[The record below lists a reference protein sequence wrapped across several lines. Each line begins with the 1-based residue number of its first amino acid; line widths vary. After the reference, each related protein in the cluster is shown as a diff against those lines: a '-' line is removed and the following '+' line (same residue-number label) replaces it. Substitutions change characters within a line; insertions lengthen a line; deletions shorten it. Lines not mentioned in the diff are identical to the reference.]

1 MNTAILQA
9 EQFGIGTILLRL
21 CLALLCGGIIGLER
35 AKKHQSAGFRTYML
49 VCLGSTLTMLL
60 GQYEYYLTHI
70 ADSGSADVSRLGAQ
84 VINGIG
90 FIATGTILVTDRQ
103 EVKGLTTAAALW
115 ASACMGLAIG
125 VGFYECVAVGILLIF
140 LCIHVLPF
148 FENRISENSRYMNLY
163 IGFQS
168 VEDVRTIAKYMK
180 SQNWK
185 IYGIDIEK
193 GNKNTKGRFQA
204 AFSIKLP
211 EKQPHSQVVAMLYEL
226 DSVSTI
232 TVI

>member
-70 ADSGSADVSRLGAQ
+70 AGSGSADVSRLGAQ

-115 ASACMGLAIG
+115 ASACMGLALGI
-125 VGFYECVAVGILLIF
+125 GFYEGAIIGCVFIFGGMTILHRIDDYMLSKSKIVE
-140 LCIHVLPF
+140 LYIELEAIQNINEVVTLLR
-148 FENRISENSRYMNLY
+148 ENQIETTYIEITKSENNSTREAGVFLTVKQHQKKVHAELISMISGLPVVKY
-163 IGFQS
+163 
-168 VEDVRTIAKYMK
+168 VEEV
-180 SQNWK
+180 
-185 IYGIDIEK
+185 
-193 GNKNTKGRFQA
+193 
-204 AFSIKLP
+204 
-211 EKQPHSQVVAMLYEL
+211 
-226 DSVSTI
+226 
-232 TVI
+232 

>member
-1 MNTAILQA
+1 MNTAILRA
-9 EQFGIGTILLRL
+9 EQFGIGTILIRL
-21 CLALLCGGIIGLER
+21 CLALFCGGIIGLER

-60 GQYEYYLTHI
+60 GQSEYYLLCT
-70 ADSGSADVSRLGAQ
+70 AGSGSADVSRLGAQ

-168 VEDVRTIAKYMK
+168 VEDVK
-180 SQNWK
+180 SRDWK

-204 AFSIKLP
+204 AFSIRLP

>member
-1 MNTAILQA
+1 
-9 EQFGIGTILLRL
+9 
-21 CLALLCGGIIGLER
+21 
-35 AKKHQSAGFRTYML
+35 ML

-70 ADSGSADVSRLGAQ
+70 AGSGSADVSRLGAQ

-148 FENRISENSRYMNLY
+148 IENRISENSRYMNLY

-168 VEDVRTIAKYMK
+168 VEDVRMIAKYMK

>member
-125 VGFYECVAVGILLIF
+125 VG
-140 LCIHVLPF
+140 
-148 FENRISENSRYMNLY
+148 
-163 IGFQS
+163 
-168 VEDVRTIAKYMK
+168 YMK

>member
-1 MNTAILQA
+1 MRVDLSQSMELGPATV
-9 EQFGIGTILLRL
+9 LLRL
-21 CLALLCGGIIGLER
+21 CLALFCGGIIGLER
-35 AKKHQSAGFRTYML
+35 ARKHRSAGFRTYML

-60 GQYEYYLTHI
+60 GQYESCLVTV
-70 ADSGSADVSRLGAQ
+70 SGMGTSDVSRLGAQ

-103 EVKGLTTAAALW
+103 EVKGLTTASALW

-125 VGFYECVAVGILLIF
+125 AGFYECVLVGIVLIF
-140 LCIHVLPF
+140 GCVHLLPII
-148 FENRISENSRYMNLY
+148 ENWVTENSCYMNLY

-168 VEDVRTIAKYMK
+168 MEEHINTDFMQKGEAKGESRSENLDV
-180 SQNWK
+180 
-185 IYGIDIEK
+185 
-193 GNKNTKGRFQA
+193 KNTKGKFQA
-204 AFSIKLP
+204 VFSIKLP
-211 EKQPHSQVVAMLYEL
+211 EKQPHSEIVAMLYEL

>member
-1 MNTAILQA
+1 MNTAILQT
-9 EQFGIGTILLRL
+9 EQFEVRTILARL
-21 CLALLCGGIIGLER
+21 CLALFCGGIIGLER

-60 GQYEYYLTHI
+60 GQYEYYLVYT
-70 ADSGSADVSRLGAQ
+70 AGCGSVDVSRLGAQ

-125 VGFYECVAVGILLIF
+125 VGFYECVVVGIILIF
-140 LCIHVLPF
+140 LCIHVLPL
-148 FENRISENSRYMNLY
+148 FENRISENSCYINLY

-168 VEDVRTIAKYMK
+168 VEDVRTIANYIK
-180 SQNWK
+180 SQSWI
-185 IYGIDIEK
+185 IYGIDIER

-204 AFSIKLP
+204 AFSLKLP

>member
-1 MNTAILQA
+1 M
-9 EQFGIGTILLRL
+9 
-21 CLALLCGGIIGLER
+21 
-35 AKKHQSAGFRTYML
+35 
-49 VCLGSTLTMLL
+49 
-60 GQYEYYLTHI
+60 
-70 ADSGSADVSRLGAQ
+70 
-84 VINGIG
+84 
-90 FIATGTILVTDRQ
+90 
-103 EVKGLTTAAALW
+103 
-115 ASACMGLAIG
+115 
-125 VGFYECVAVGILLIF
+125 IF
-140 LCIHVLPF
+140 LCIHVLPV